1 MQLRKQGHII
11 TPQSQHTQ
19 GKRPMKD
26 AARTPH
32 RLLLAAGLF
41 ACLAP
46 TAAGTAA
53 QSGPQWQPAADA
65 GATTAQARP
74 TPADQSPMLP
84 PGTRPMPLASDFEV
98 ARFEAMAQMVVANQR
113 VPGLAMAIVHNG
125 EVLTARG
132 YGITDVSAAE
142 PVDAHTVFRL
152 ASLSKPF
159 AATVTGLLVAEGSL
173 RWDSN
178 VADFMPALR
187 FSDPDAA
194 GKLTVADVLSH
205 RVGLGRNTYDRDI
218 ERNVD
223 YRSLVQRFAQ
233 APMVCDVG
241 DCYGY
246 QNVAFSLVGDVVSA
260 ASGQFFSEAVA
271 WRIFKPLGMN
281 DASYGLE
288 GIQAS
293 PRWAKPHVRAGG
305 GWRSLTPKP
314 TYYRV
319 APAAGVNASIT
330 DMAQWLIAQSG
341 RRPDVLPPPLL
352 ATLQHP
358 LVSTPREMRSSSW
371 RRERLNDAGYALGW
385 RVYEY
390 SGHRVVFHAGAVQGY
405 RGLMA
410 MMPERDLGVVLLWN
424 GESSLP
430 TGLLPTILDSAIG
443 LGPQAWLDVDLEE
456 VDELLLANA
465 AAEGRAVP
473 ASLPGGPASKGS
485 SGTASGASTA
495 KPR

>member
-1 MQLRKQGHII
+1 MQMRNRGHMI

-26 AARTPH
+26 AARTPR

-41 ACLAP
+41 ACLTPMAV
-46 TAAGTAA
+46 GTAA
-53 QSGPQWQPAADA
+53 QAELQWQP
-65 GATTAQARP
+65 
-74 TPADQSPMLP
+74 PADTQAAPTTSSTPVTGGTSPLLP
-84 PGTRPMPLASDFEV
+84 PGTTSMPLASGFDA
-98 ARFEAMAQMVVANQR
+98 ARFEAMAQAVVANQR
-113 VPGLAMAIVHNG
+113 VPGLAMAIVHKG
-125 EVLTARG
+125 EVISARG

-159 AATVTGLLVAEGSL
+159 AGTVTGLLVAEGSL

-187 FSDPDAA
+187 FSRPDAA

-218 ERNVD
+218 ERNAD
-223 YRSLVQRFAQ
+223 YRNLVQRLAD
-233 APMVCDVG
+233 APMTCGVG
-241 DCYGY
+241 ECYSY
-246 QNVAFSLVGDVVSA
+246 QNVAFSLVGDVVFA
-260 ASGQFFSEAVA
+260 ATGQFFSEAVTG
-271 WRIFKPLGMN
+271 RIFKPLGMD

-314 TYYRV
+314 TYYRI
-319 APAAGVNASIT
+319 APAAGVNASIS

-352 ATLQHP
+352 ATLQQP
-358 LVSTPREMRSSSW
+358 LVSTPREMRSSGW

-385 RVYEY
+385 RVYDY
-390 SGHRVVFHAGAVQGY
+390 AGHRVVFHAGAVQGY

-410 MMPERDLGVVLLWN
+410 LMPDRDLGVVVLWN

-443 LGPQAWLDVDLEE
+443 LSPQRWLDVDLQE
-456 VDELLLANA
+456 VDELQLADA
-465 AAEGRAVP
+465 AAHERATLSAGRASV
-473 ASLPGGPASKGS
+473 SDSRGIGGSARS
-485 SGTASGASTA
+485 AA
-495 KPR
+495 KPH

>member
-1 MQLRKQGHII
+1 
-11 TPQSQHTQ
+11 
-19 GKRPMKD
+19 MKE
-26 AARTPH
+26 AARTPR

-41 ACLAP
+41 ACLTPMAV
-46 TAAGTAA
+46 GTAA
-53 QSGPQWQPAADA
+53 QSELAWQPSTDVQVKAAPAVPVVA
-65 GATTAQARP
+65 G
-74 TPADQSPMLP
+74 PAPMLP
-84 PGTRPMPLASDFEV
+84 PGTTPMPLATDFDV

-113 VPGLAMAIVHNG
+113 VPGLAMAIVHKG
-125 EVLTARG
+125 EVLSARG

-159 AATVTGLLVAEGSL
+159 AGTVTGLLVAEGSL

-187 FSDPDAA
+187 FSNPEAA

-218 ERNVD
+218 ERNAD
-223 YRSLVQRFAQ
+223 YRTLVQRFAD
-233 APMVCDVG
+233 APMTCDVG
-241 DCYGY
+241 ECYSY
-246 QNVAFSLVGDVVSA
+246 QNVAFSLVGDVVFA
-260 ASGQFFSEAVA
+260 ATGQFFSEAVA
-271 WRIFKPLGMN
+271 GRIFKPLGMN

-293 PRWAKPHVRAGG
+293 PRWARPHVRAGG

-319 APAAGVNASIT
+319 APAAGVNASIS

-341 RRPDVLPPPLL
+341 RRPDVLPAPLL
-352 ATLQHP
+352 ATLQQP
-358 LVSTPREMRSSSW
+358 LVSTPREMRTSSW
-371 RRERLNDAGYALGW
+371 RRERVNEAGYALGW

-390 SGHRVVFHAGAVQGY
+390 AGHRVVFHAGAVQGY

-410 MMPERDLGVVLLWN
+410 LMPERDLGVVVLWN

-443 LGPQAWLDVDLEE
+443 LGPRQWLDVDLEE

-465 AAEGRAVP
+465 AADSDAMPTRRAGTTST
-473 ASLPGGPASKGS
+473 AGSGG
-485 SGTASGASTA
+485 SGAAASTA
-495 KPR
+495 KPQ

>member
-1 MQLRKQGHII
+1 MI

-19 GKRPMKD
+19 GIRPMKD
-26 AARTPH
+26 AARTPR
-32 RLLLAAGLF
+32 RLLLGAGLV
-41 ACLAP
+41 ACLTPMAV
-46 TAAGTAA
+46 GTAA
-53 QSGPQWQPAADA
+53 QTEPGREPSSHVQSAPARPSAVVADA
-65 GATTAQARP
+65 
-74 TPADQSPMLP
+74 SPLLP
-84 PGTRPMPLASDFEV
+84 PGTRPVPLADGFDV
-98 ARFEAMAQMVVANQR
+98 ARFEAMAQAVVANQR
-113 VPGLAMAIVHNG
+113 VPGLAMAIVHKG
-125 EVLTARG
+125 EVLSARG
-132 YGITDVSAAE
+132 YGITDVSNAE

-159 AATVTGLLVAEGSL
+159 AGTVTGLLVAEGSL
-173 RWDSN
+173 RWDSHI
-178 VADFMPALR
+178 ADFMPALQLAR
-187 FSDPDAA
+187 PDAA
-194 GKLTVADVLSH
+194 ARLTVADVLSH

-223 YRSLVQRFAQ
+223 YRSLVQRLAN
-233 APMVCDVG
+233 APMTCDVG
-241 DCYGY
+241 DCYSY

-271 WRIFKPLGMN
+271 GRIFKPLGMD

-305 GWRSLTPKP
+305 GWRSLMPKP

-319 APAAGVNASIT
+319 APAAGVNASIS

-341 RRPDVLPPPLL
+341 RRPDVLPAPLL
-352 ATLQHP
+352 ATLQQP
-358 LVSTPREMRSSSW
+358 LVSTPGEMRSSGW
-371 RRERLNDAGYALGW
+371 RRQRLGDAGYALGW
-385 RVYEY
+385 RVYDY

-410 MMPERDLGVVLLWN
+410 MMPERDIGVVVLWN

-443 LGPQAWLDVDLEE
+443 LAPQQWLDVDFAD

-465 AAEGRAVP
+465 GEDAGAV
-473 ASLPGGPASKGS
+473 SISTGPAAAAG
-485 SGTASGASTA
+485 GGGGAASNAR
-495 KPR
+495 PE

>member
-1 MQLRKQGHII
+1 MIAL
-11 TPQSQHTQ
+11 QSQHTQ
-19 GKRPMKD
+19 GIRPMKD
-26 AARTPH
+26 AARTPR
-32 RLLLAAGLF
+32 RLLMGAGLL
-41 ACLAP
+41 ACFVP
-46 TAAGTAA
+46 VSIGTAA
-53 QSGPQWQPAADA
+53 QSELRWQ
-65 GATTAQARP
+65 
-74 TPADQSPMLP
+74 TPADMPSAATAPAVVQAGPSPLLP
-84 PGTRPMPLASDFEV
+84 PGTTPMPLAQDFDV

-113 VPGLAMAIVHNG
+113 VPGLAMAIVHKG
-125 EVLTARG
+125 EVLSARG
-132 YGITDVSAAE
+132 YGITDVRDAE

-159 AATVTGLLVAEGSL
+159 AGTVTGLLVAEGAL

-178 VADFMPALR
+178 ITDFMPALR
-187 FSDPDAA
+187 LSRPEAA

-218 ERNVD
+218 ERNAD
-223 YRSLVQRFAQ
+223 YRSLVQRLAQ
-233 APMVCDVG
+233 APMTCDVG
-241 DCYGY
+241 DCYSY

-260 ASGQFFSEAVA
+260 ASGQFFSEAVNA
-271 WRIFKPLGMN
+271 RIFKPLGMD

-319 APAAGVNASIT
+319 APAAGINASIS

-352 ATLQHP
+352 ATLQQP
-358 LVSTPREMRSSSW
+358 LVSTPGEMRNSSW
-371 RRERLNDAGYALGW
+371 RRQRLGDAGYALGW
-385 RVYEY
+385 RVYDY
-390 SGHRVVFHAGAVQGY
+390 AGHRVVFHAGAVQGY

-410 MMPERDLGVVLLWN
+410 MMPERDLGIVVLWN
-424 GESSLP
+424 GESSVP
-430 TGLLPTILDSAIG
+430 TGLMPTILDSAIG
-443 LGPQAWLDVDLEE
+443 LTPQRWLDVDLEE

-465 AAEGRAVP
+465 EQEHAVP
-473 ASLPGGPASKGS
+473 AAIRSGDPRPSRAGG
-485 SGTASGASTA
+485 SGGSGAASA
-495 KPR
+495 KPH

>member
-1 MQLRKQGHII
+1 MI

-19 GKRPMKD
+19 GTFLMKV
-26 AARTPH
+26 AARSSS
-32 RLLLAAGLF
+32 RLLMGVGLL

-46 TAAGTAA
+46 MAAGSAAQQTGSERQASPDVATTVTAA
-53 QSGPQWQPAADA
+53 PAVD
-65 GATTAQARP
+65 T
-74 TPADQSPMLP
+74 SPLLP
-84 PGTRPMPLASDFEV
+84 PGTRAMPLAEGFDV
-98 ARFEAMAQMVVANQR
+98 ARFEAMAQAVVANQR
-113 VPGLAMAIVHNG
+113 VPGLAMAIVYKG
-125 EVLTARG
+125 EVLSARG
-132 YGITDVSAAE
+132 YGITDVNAAE

-159 AATVTGLLVAEGSL
+159 AGTVTGLLVAEGSL

-187 FSDPDAA
+187 FSDPHAA
-194 GKLTVADVLSH
+194 SKLTVADVLSH

-218 ERNVD
+218 ERNAD
-223 YRSLVQRFAQ
+223 YRSLVQRLAS
-233 APMVCDVG
+233 APMTCDVG

-246 QNVAFSLVGDVVSA
+246 QNVAFSLVGDVVFA
-260 ASGQFFSEAVA
+260 ASGEFFSEAVTG
-271 WRIFKPLGMN
+271 RIFKPLGMN

-305 GWRSLTPKP
+305 GWRSLMPKP

-352 ATLQHP
+352 ATLHQP
-358 LVSTPREMRSSSW
+358 LVSTPGELRSSSW
-371 RRERLNDAGYALGW
+371 RRQRLGDAGYALGW
-385 RVYEY
+385 RVYDY
-390 SGHRVVFHAGAVQGY
+390 AGHRVVFHAGAVQGY
-405 RGLMA
+405 RGQMA
-410 MMPERDLGVVLLWN
+410 LMPERDLGVVLLWN

-430 TGLLPTILDSAIG
+430 SGLMPTILDSAVG
-443 LGPQAWLDVDLEE
+443 LAPQAWLDVDLEE
-456 VDELLLANA
+456 VDELLLASGSA
-465 AAEGRAVP
+465 SDP
-473 ASLPGGPASKGS
+473 APGTHPATAPATTRPGGGVSAAFNARPD
-485 SGTASGASTA
+485 
-495 KPR
+495 